1 MLVHDSRMADKVY
14 LKCLGYFDALGF
26 FCLGCFVFFPQ
37 TIKYMKCRELST

>member
-26 FCLGCFVFFPQ
+26 FFVWVVFFFFP
-37 TIKYMKCRELST
+37 KLLST